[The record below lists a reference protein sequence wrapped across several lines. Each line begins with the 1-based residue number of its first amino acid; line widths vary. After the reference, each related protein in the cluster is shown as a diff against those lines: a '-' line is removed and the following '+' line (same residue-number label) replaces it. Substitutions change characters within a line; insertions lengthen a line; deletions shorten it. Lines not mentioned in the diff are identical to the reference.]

1 MDGGNSW
8 FFLSSVCYKAVR
20 RAFSR
25 LPPAKKTRLAC
36 DVPPKTQQ
44 NFECLNSYWFTC
56 TGGRWYVHAC
66 ESRILTSR
74 PKPFASI
81 GYHIFIPMVFRGALL
96 AGAISTRTVK
106 EYNRQRKLWGW
117 AFLGWSRLSVK
128 TQLCD
133 YMTGILEEKGREVS
147 TAHARTQKLA
157 GFDRLCSQK

>member
-20 RAFSR
+20 RAFSC

-44 NFECLNSYWFTC
+44 KFKCLNSYWFTC

-66 ESRILTSR
+66 ESRILTSG
-74 PKPFASI
+74 PKLFASI

-106 EYNRQRKLWGW
+106 EDNRLGKLWGW
-117 AFLGWSRLSVK
+117 AFLGWFCRDPVMRLHDRHS
-128 TQLCD
+128 
-133 YMTGILEEKGREVS
+133 KGKERG
-147 TAHARTQKLA
+147 RGGGGFPPRKRGRKL
-157 GFDRLCSQK
+157 GWLW

>member
-8 FFLSSVCYKAVR
+8 FFLSSVCYEAVR
-20 RAFSR
+20 RASSL

>member
-20 RAFSR
+20 RASSL
-25 LPPAKKTRLAC
+25 LPPQKKRCLHA
-36 DVPPKTQQ
+36 KTQQ
-44 NFECLNSYWFTC
+44 KFERFNSYWFPC

-66 ESRILTSR
+66 ETRILTSR
-74 PKPFASI
+74 PKLFASI
-81 GYHIFIPMVFRGALL
+81 GYHIFIPTVFRGALL
-96 AGAISTRTVK
+96 AGAISTKTVK

-157 GFDRLCSQK
+157 GFERFCSQK

>member
-8 FFLSSVCYKAVR
+8 FFLSSVSYKAVR

-25 LPPAKKTRLAC
+25 LPPRKKTRLAC
-36 DVPPKTQQ
+36 DVPPETQQ

-74 PKPFASI
+74 SKLFASI

-106 EYNRQRKLWGW
+106 EDNRLQKLWGW
-117 AFLGWSRLSVK
+117 AFLGWFRPHCGQTSKSLF
-128 TQLCD
+128 LFFIA
-133 YMTGILEEKGREVS
+133 GVS
-147 TAHARTQKLA
+147 FT
-157 GFDRLCSQK
+157 S

>member
-1 MDGGNSW
+1 MGIVGSFYLQLATRPFDARFPAS
-8 FFLSSVCYKAVR
+8 
-20 RAFSR
+20 
-25 LPPAKKTRLAC
+25 PPAKKTRLAC

-66 ESRILTSR
+66 ESRILTSG
-74 PKPFASI
+74 PKLFALI